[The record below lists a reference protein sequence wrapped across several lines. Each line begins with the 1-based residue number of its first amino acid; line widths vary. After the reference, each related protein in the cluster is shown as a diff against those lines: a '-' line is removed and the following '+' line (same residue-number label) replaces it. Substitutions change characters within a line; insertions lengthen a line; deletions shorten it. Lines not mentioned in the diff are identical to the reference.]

1 LETTT
6 SFSRWSCRFGLPL
19 LFLELKATHKHLKN
33 AYDDNLRDY
42 KTAIA
47 QIFVPNAFLMLS
59 NGSQTKVGSISAEWE
74 HFFEWKRINDEG
86 ETGVVSLETAI
97 RGLCDKKRFLDYVEN
112 FVLYEKARGGFIKKI
127 AKNHQFLGVNQSI
140 AKMGA
145 LAKAAGTKGLNPR
158 HAKLAVGAAS
168 TLAVFLME
176 THNERPK

>member
-1 LETTT
+1 MSPEIQSCEASKKSL
-6 SFSRWSCRFGLPL
+6 FSGLRQSNGLPL

-47 QIFVPNAFLMLS
+47 QIFIPNAFLVLS

-127 AKNHQFLGVNQSI
+127 AKNHQ
-140 AKMGA
+140 
-145 LAKAAGTKGLNPR
+145 
-158 HAKLAVGAAS
+158 
-168 TLAVFLME
+168 
-176 THNERPK
+176 